1 MTEQEF
7 RQKLDVVVT
16 EGLNTLGAGVVYGQL
31 ATMKQFVEVV
41 YDSTVVNYLQSSQMK
56 AAQEAEAA
64 SQGAKV
70 E

>member
-64 SQGAKV
+64 AQGAKA

>member
-16 EGLNTLGAGVVYGQL
+16 EGLNTLGAGIVYGQL

-64 SQGAKV
+64 TQGAKA

>member
-16 EGLNTLGAGVVYGQL
+16 EGLNTLGAGIVYGQL

-56 AAQEAEAA
+56 AAQEAEA
-64 SQGAKV
+64 QGAKA

>member
-16 EGLNTLGAGVVYGQL
+16 EGLHTLGAGIVYGQL

-64 SQGAKV
+64 AQGAKV

>member
-7 RQKLDVVVT
+7 RQQLDAVVT
-16 EGLNTLGAGVVYGQL
+16 DGLNKLGAGVVYGQL
-31 ATMKQFVEVV
+31 SVVKQFVEIV

-56 AAQEAEAA
+56 AAQEAEGVKA
-64 SQGAKV
+64 

>member
-64 SQGAKV
+64 AQGAKV